1 MTGLPSDRESDQ
13 PIPRSERNSDSCCRD
28 GARHRR
34 ALRGGA
40 FRVRRLS
47 LRQPVRRA
55 GRYRATARDIP
66 NGTRPVETADGP
78 RATREAGYSWSKG
91 DEWKRLIFTEEQP
104 FQDKE
109 AKAEWEARNN
119 EYRRL
124 KAEGKI

>member
-1 MTGLPSDRESDQ
+1 M
-13 PIPRSERNSDSCCRD
+13 
-28 GARHRR
+28 
-34 ALRGGA
+34 ALD
-40 FRVRRLS
+40 L
-47 LRQPVRRA
+47 L
-55 GRYRATARDIP
+55 
-66 NGTRPVETADGP
+66 ETADGP

>member
-1 MTGLPSDRESDQ
+1 MS
-13 PIPRSERNSDSCCRD
+13 PIS
-28 GARHRR
+28 
-34 ALRGGA
+34 
-40 FRVRRLS
+40 
-47 LRQPVRRA
+47 
-55 GRYRATARDIP
+55 RYLEANGIPTVVVGTARDIVEHCGVARFVFVDFP
-66 NGTRPVETADGP
+66 LGSPCGEPGDIVQQREIFQMALDLLETADGP
-78 RATREAGYSWSKG
+78 RATWEAGYSWSKG

>member
-1 MTGLPSDRESDQ
+1 MSLISRYLEANG
-13 PIPRSERNSDSCCRD
+13 IPTVVV
-28 GARHRR
+28 G
-34 ALRGGA
+34 
-40 FRVRRLS
+40 
-47 LRQPVRRA
+47 
-55 GRYRATARDIP
+55 TARDIVEHCGVARFVFVDFP
-66 NGTRPVETADGP
+66 LGSPCDEPGDIVQQREIFQMALDLLETADGP